1 LKINISGEVGEL
13 NLELQKRF
21 IDNGDGTIT
30 DLETKLMWKQTDS
43 FQDTSKWVNW
53 YRAME
58 YLQELGIEKFASY
71 DDWRMPNLEEAET
84 LYDENHAIR
93 DMDRMDIFISSVFSP
108 GGGFTTWT
116 SNELPHA
123 TAAIFYYRYGHA
135 NSNHKEDITKDSV
148 RAVRDVEKREKE
160 KGILFKHPGFSI
172 SPLPR

>member
-1 LKINISGEVGEL
+1 MKINISGEVGEL

-84 LYDENHAIR
+84 LYDENHVIC
-93 DMDRMDIFISSVFSP
+93 DMDRMDIFISSAFSP

>member
-1 LKINISGEVGEL
+1 MGEL

-84 LYDENHAIR
+84 LYDENHVIC
-93 DMDRMDIFISSVFSP
+93 DMDRMDIFISSAFSP

>member
-1 LKINISGEVGEL
+1 MKINISGEVGEL
-13 NLELQKRF
+13 NLELQERF

-71 DDWRMPNLEEAET
+71 NDWRMPNLEEAET

-93 DMDRMDIFISSVFSP
+93 DMDRMDIFISSAFSP

>member
-1 LKINISGEVGEL
+1 MKINNSGEVGEL

-21 IDNGDGTIT
+21 IDNGDGTVT

-84 LYDENHAIR
+84 LYDEDHVIS
-93 DMDRMDIFISSVFSP
+93 DMDRMDIFISSTFSP

-148 RAVRDVEKREKE
+148 RAVRNVEKREKE
-160 KGILFKHPGFSI
+160 KDILFKHPGFSI

>member
-13 NLELQKRF
+13 NLDLQKRF

-53 YRAME
+53 YKAME
-58 YLQELGIEKFASY
+58 YLQELVIEKFASY
-71 DDWRMPNLEEAET
+71 DDWRMPTLEEAES
-84 LYDENHAIR
+84 LYDEDHVIR
-93 DMDRMDIFISSVFSP
+93 DMDRMDIFISSTFSP

-160 KGILFKHPGFSI
+160 KGVLFKHPGFSI

>member
-1 LKINISGEVGEL
+1 MKINISVEAGEL

-43 FQDTSKWVNW
+43 FQDSSQWVNW

-58 YLQELGIEKFASY
+58 YLQKLGLEKFASY
-71 DDWRMPNLEEAET
+71 DDWRMPNLEEAES
-84 LYDENHAIR
+84 LYDENHVNH
-93 DMDRMDIFISSVFSP
+93 DMDRMDIFINSAFSP

-135 NSNHKEDITKDSV
+135 NSNHKEDITHDSV
-148 RAVRDVEKREKE
+148 RAVRDIEKREKE

>member
-1 LKINISGEVGEL
+1 MKINISGEVGEL

-21 IDNGDGTIT
+21 IDNGDGTVT

-84 LYDENHAIR
+84 LYDENHVIR
-93 DMDRMDIFISSVFSP
+93 DMDRMDIFISAVFSP

-160 KGILFKHPGFSI
+160 KGVLFKHPGFSI

>member
-1 LKINISGEVGEL
+1 
-13 NLELQKRF
+13 
-21 IDNGDGTIT
+21 
-30 DLETKLMWKQTDS
+30 
-43 FQDTSKWVNW
+43 
-53 YRAME
+53 
-58 YLQELGIEKFASY
+58 
-71 DDWRMPNLEEAET
+71 MPNLEEAET
-84 LYDENHAIR
+84 LYDENHVIR